1 MHIYKI
7 IMNFS
12 IVYAYILKYLFT
24 FAADEI

>member
-7 IMNFS
+7 IMNFPS
-12 IVYAYILKYLFT
+12 VYAYILKYLFT

>member
-7 IMNFS
+7 NMIFS
-12 IVYAYILKYLFT
+12 FIYAYILKYLFT